1 VINTLIY
8 SGSVFATVVTLTMSC
23 LMTARQADAADII
36 MVRRMTM
43 ELALDIARAAVQSC
57 RDAGYQASA
66 VIVDRTGIV
75 QAVMR
80 DTLANRF
87 TLQAAE
93 GKANAVILA
102 GVDSSEFRANRQD
115 IRPEINQISD
125 VLMMDGGVAIRAAGS
140 IIGAVGV
147 SGAPGGDKD
156 EICARAGLEA
166 VQERLDFAD

>member
-1 VINTLIY
+1 
-8 SGSVFATVVTLTMSC
+8 
-23 LMTARQADAADII
+23 

-43 ELALDIARAAVQSC
+43 ELAVDVARATIQSC

-66 VIVDRTGIV
+66 AVVDRTGVV
-75 QAVMR
+75 QVVMR

-87 TLQAAE
+87 TLRAAE
-93 GKANAVILA
+93 DKANAVILS

-115 IRPEINQISD
+115 IRPEINEID
-125 VLMMDGGVAIRAAGS
+125 GVLMMDGGVAIVAAGS

-156 EICARAGLEA
+156 ELCARAGLES

>member
-1 VINTLIY
+1 
-8 SGSVFATVVTLTMSC
+8 
-23 LMTARQADAADII
+23 

-43 ELALDIARAAVQSC
+43 ELAVDISRATVQSC

-66 VIVDRTGIV
+66 VVVDRAGIV

-87 TLQAAE
+87 TLQAAQD
-93 GKANAVILA
+93 KANAVILS
-102 GVDSSEFRANRQD
+102 GVDSSVFRANRQD
-115 IRPEINQISD
+115 IRPEINEID
-125 VLMMDGGVAIRAAGS
+125 GVLMMAGGVAIIAAGS

-156 EICARAGLEA
+156 ELCARAGVES

>member
-1 VINTLIY
+1 MIQRLICTV
-8 SGSVFATVVTLTMSC
+8 SVLIVVFVTFSVFPK
-23 LMTARQADAADII
+23 QASAEAADVI

-43 ELALDIARAAVQSC
+43 ELAVDVARATIQSC

-66 VIVDRTGIV
+66 VVVDRTGVV
-75 QAVMR
+75 QVVMR

-87 TLQAAE
+87 TLRAAE
-93 GKANAVILA
+93 DKANAVILS

-115 IRPEINQISD
+115 IRPEINEID
-125 VLMMDGGVAIRAAGS
+125 GVLMMDGGVAIVAAGS

-156 EICARAGLEA
+156 ELCARAGLES